1 MSSGNASTE
10 PAKVSREALTAVLWT
25 RVAVSFCFLAFRG
38 YVRLK
43 VLIFLD
49 DILVLMARLISLVD
63 VILYQVMMPTVYLI
77 SEVYEAVDTGGL
89 ADTLGFTCKT

>member
-1 MSSGNASTE
+1 MT
-10 PAKVSREALTAVLWT
+10 VLWT
-25 RVAVSFCFLAFRG
+25 GVAVNFCFPAFRD

-89 ADTLGFTCKT
+89 AAPRIYVQNLTCFSMPIW

>member
-1 MSSGNASTE
+1 MT
-10 PAKVSREALTAVLWT
+10 VLWT
-25 RVAVSFCFLAFRG
+25 GVAVSFCFPAFRG

-43 VLIFLD
+43 VLDRLFLD
-49 DILVLMARLISLVD
+49 DILVLMAWLISLVD
-63 VILYQVMMPTVYLI
+63 VILYQVMMPTMYLI